1 MIKQFFIKTISIIG
15 LLAFILLSCTYF
27 KLRSIKKIINITND
41 YSHYKNMVDIDT
53 LVLENNIFAFRK
65 KIQDCR
71 KILESKILEDRLID
85 SIILKDKN
93 YYKLWEGRKVFVY
106 DRDSTKKSNSY
117 YSLKIIDQYITDAI
131 YKSVKINF
139 FRVVDTLFI
148 GQEITFKMKNDFNRK
163 GNPNYLSSEYIKDI
177 RKKDFAFDRQYID
190 TFRNIISK
198 SQFWLYDFYSNI
210 HEKGN
215 SSNLEFSYYG
225 YSNLG
230 YIHDYV
236 FFVHGFSRNYID
248 SYWNDV
254 LDIQKRLIQI
264 PRRPITQYETSVFKN
279 LGMVSEPEVIYPT
292 FIPSSND

>member
-1 MIKQFFIKTISIIG
+1 
-15 LLAFILLSCTYF
+15 
-27 KLRSIKKIINITND
+27 
-41 YSHYKNMVDIDT
+41 MVDIDT